1 MENKDL
7 KKPSGPKAYMPFNTK
22 KTVNFGAC
30 SRGSN
35 LWDSD

>member
-22 KTVNFGAC
+22 NSK
-30 SRGSN
+30 
-35 LWDSD
+35 LWGLV